1 MEAPA
6 TVVKTA
12 IQPGALIKLALGT
25 LAIFAILDL
34 LKVDVFA
41 ILKPVT
47 WAKAKWGSKPAA

>member
-6 TVVKTA
+6 AIVKTA
-12 IQPGALIKLALGT
+12 VQPSALIKLALGT

-34 LKVDVFA
+34 LNVDVFA
-41 ILKPVT
+41 LFKPVT